1 MPKNTKPP
9 YDVVVFIGRFQPFHL
24 AHLETVKRAFEYAP
38 EVAIVFGSRYQPPTF
53 KNPFQDRQEY
63 VRAVM
68 ESIWASV
75 PTNAE
80 SLWGDR
86 LNFFYQRDLYSDLR
100 WCEEVQRQVVEKFG
114 PGARIALIGCEKDK
128 TSFYL
133 NMFKQWDR
141 IYTTYERP
149 ISATNVREFYFQE
162 TPQLDFVKG
171 AVPGHIFA
179 YMDRMSGSE
188 WHTNV
193 VAERRAM
200 EAYKTQFA
208 SLPYPPIFVTTD
220 AVVVQSGHILLVER
234 KSYPGKGLMALPG
247 GFVNALGDK
256 SLEDAMVREL
266 REETRLKVAEKV
278 LRGSIRGRH
287 VFDAPDRSS
296 RGRTITH
303 AFKIVLDDAEDLPK
317 VQAGSDARKAIW
329 VPLAGVKSE
338 QCFEDHYQIIQHF
351 L

>member
-24 AHLETVKRAFEYAP
+24 AHLQTVVEAFKYAP
-38 EVAIVFGSRYQPPTF
+38 KVVLVLGSRYQPSTF
-53 KNPFQDRQEY
+53 KNPFQNREEY
-63 VRAVM
+63 ITAISDSVRARM
-68 ESIWASV
+68 GPAGSPST
-75 PTNAE
+75 PTN
-80 SLWGDR
+80 LR
-86 LNFFYQRDLYSDLR
+86 FLFQRDLHSDLR
-100 WCEEVQRQVVEKFG
+100 WCEEVQRQVVEEFG
-114 PGARIALIGCEKDK
+114 KDTRIALIGCEKDQ

-141 IYTTYERP
+141 IHTKYERP
-149 ISATNVREFYFQE
+149 ISSTTIRDFYFQ
-162 TPQLDFVKG
+162 TPPLLDFVKG
-171 AVPGHIFA
+171 VVPGHIFA
-179 YMDRMSGSE
+179 YLDRMVGTE
-188 WHTNV
+188 WHANV

-200 EAYKTQFA
+200 EAYKLQYS
-208 SLPYPPIFVTTD
+208 SLPHPPIFVTTD

-256 SLEDAMVREL
+256 SLEDAMIREL

-287 VFDAPDRSS
+287 VFDAPERSS

-303 AFKIVLDDAEDLPK
+303 AFKIVLDDTEDLPK
-317 VQAGSDARKAIW
+317 VQAGSDARKAVW
-329 VPLAGVKSE
+329 VPLAGVRSE